1 MVTMRVS
8 SGTIAELDRRTKA
21 AREAAISLEDRRE
34 LLIKIKE
41 DQATRWA
48 EDFLSGGDPA
58 WAPTSASQQA
68 RRVRQGFSAT
78 PTLFRSGNTFDHF
91 DMENRAGKVNAASI
105 TWNFQNREGAYTV
118 SHHTGYTLG
127 RSSVPARQLWDITP
141 EDEDLIVSDIEEFVM
156 ERISQF
162 L

>member
-21 AREAAISLEDRRE
+21 AREAAISLENRRE
-34 LLIKIKE
+34 LLLEIKK

-48 EDFLSGGDPA
+48 EDFMAGGDPA
-58 WAPTSASQQA
+58 WAPTSPSQMA
-68 RRVRQGFSAT
+68 RRIRQGYSPT

-91 DMENRAGKVNAASI
+91 VQQNEAGKVNAASI
-105 TWNFQNREGAYTV
+105 RWDFHNREGAYTV

-127 RSSVPARQLWDITP
+127 GSAVPARQLWDITP
-141 EDEDLIVSDIEEFVM
+141 EDEDLIVADIEEFVM
-156 ERISQF
+156 ERLSAF